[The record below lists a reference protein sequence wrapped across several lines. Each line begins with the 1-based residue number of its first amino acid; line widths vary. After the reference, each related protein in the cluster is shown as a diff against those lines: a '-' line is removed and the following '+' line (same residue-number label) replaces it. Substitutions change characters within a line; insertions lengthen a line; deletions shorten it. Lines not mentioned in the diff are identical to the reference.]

1 MELLVRAVA
10 RHDLGRLVELLSQ
23 LSLGQRREDLST
35 PIHPAYH
42 SALEAVL
49 GDERQTILV
58 AEWEGR
64 VAGMACL
71 IIVPNL
77 SHVGRP
83 YAMIEDVVVD
93 AGLRGRGIGDALM
106 QRAIEMAKEA
116 GCYKLSLT
124 SNLAR
129 TDAHRFYERVGFKA
143 THVGYRLDL

>member
-1 MELLVRAVA
+1 MALLVRAAVRA
-10 RHDLGRLVELLSQ
+10 DLRRLVELLSQ
-23 LSLGQRREDLST
+23 LSLDRPREDLST
-35 PIHPAYH
+35 PIKPAYH
-42 SALEAVL
+42 WALEAVL

-58 AEWEGR
+58 AEMDGR

-83 YAMIEDVVVD
+83 YAMIEDVVVE

-106 QRAIEMAKEA
+106 QRAIDKAKEA

-129 TDAHRFYERVGFKA
+129 TDAHRFYERLGFKA
-143 THVGYRLDL
+143 THTGYRLDF

>member
-1 MELLVRAVA
+1 MELLVRAAV
-10 RHDLGRLVELLSQ
+10 RHDLRRLVELLSQ
-23 LSLGQRREDLST
+23 LSLDRPREDLSN
-35 PIHPAYH
+35 PIRPAYH

-49 GDERQTILV
+49 GDEKQTILV
-58 AEWEGR
+58 AELDGR

-93 AGLRGRGIGDALM
+93 AGVRGRGIGDALT

-124 SNLAR
+124 SNVAR
-129 TDAHRFYERVGFKA
+129 TDAHRFYERLGFKA
-143 THVGYRLDL
+143 THVGYRLDF